1 MARAPFLDKFATRR
15 ERTNSRDSL
24 EHVMRNIEAVLNTK
38 KGYGFFMHDFGL
50 GGYTEK
56 LGTRELVEALT
67 AEIQQEVTQHE
78 PRLVEPE
85 VKLRGRDSSLWLYFD
100 CKGTF
105 NGQPCH
111 LSLLFHST
119 TGRVRVQAEDT

>member
-1 MARAPFLDKFATRR
+1 MARAPFLDKFASR
-15 ERTNSRDSL
+15 SQKPKVRDSL

-67 AEIQQEVTQHE
+67 AEIQQEITQHE
-78 PRLVEPE
+78 PRLSGPE
-85 VKLRGRDSSLWLYFD
+85 VKLRGRDSGLWLHFD

-105 NGQPCH
+105 DDVPCH
-111 LSLLFHST
+111 LRLVFHSV
-119 TGRVRVQAEDT
+119 TGQVRVHVEET

>member
-1 MARAPFLDKFATRR
+1 MARAPFLDKFAARAQR
-15 ERTNSRDSL
+15 PNVRDSL

-67 AEIQQEVTQHE
+67 AEIQNEVARHE
-78 PRLVEPE
+78 PRLVGPE
-85 VKLRGRDSSLWLYFD
+85 VKLRGRDSSLWLHFD

-105 NGQPCH
+105 DGQPCH
-111 LSLLFHST
+111 LRLLFHAT
-119 TGRVRVQAEDT
+119 TGRVRVQAEDV

>member
-1 MARAPFLDKFATRR
+1 MARAPFLDKFAARSQR
-15 ERTNSRDSL
+15 PNVRDSL

-67 AEIQQEVTQHE
+67 AEIQQEITQHE
-78 PRLVEPE
+78 PRLVGPE
-85 VKLRGRDSSLWLYFD
+85 VKLRGRDSGLWLHFD
-100 CKGTF
+100 CKGAF
-105 NGQPCH
+105 DDVPCH
-111 LSLLFHST
+111 LRLVFHT
-119 TGRVRVQAEDT
+119 VTGQVRVHAEDT